1 MKIAVYSGNIPS
13 TTFIENLINN
23 LSSTGIKILLFG
35 KKFREVKYNENV
47 EILDTPDSGPALLFF
62 IVKESFKSLFRN
74 PALYSKALSKIFSSD
89 KGIKNNLKELG
100 MILPI
105 INNEPDIF
113 HIQWG
118 KTLQKNPYLFE
129 LLSCRFALSLRGAHI
144 NYSPLNDKALAE
156 SYKMYFPLIDG
167 FHAVSEAIS
176 KEAQKYGADSKKIKV
191 IYSGVSNEF
200 QNTKAPIKSD
210 NSEIIKIIS
219 IGRYHWKKGYHYAL
233 DAMKMLI
240 KNGIEFKYTIV
251 AQGEVPEEI
260 LFMLDDDA
268 ELKNRVELKSGIPH
282 DMLMKELSGSD
293 ILILPSVEEGI
304 ANVVLESMAL
314 GIPVICTDCG
324 GMNEAITD
332 GVEGFIVR
340 VREPQML
347 AEKITELSKMKDE
360 LKEKIIFNA
369 QNKIKE
375 KFSNE
380 NLKKG
385 FEDFYV
391 SILNR

>member
-62 IVKESFKSLFRN
+62 IIKESFKSIFRN
-74 PALYSKALSKIFSSD
+74 PALYSKALRKIFSGD
-89 KGIKNNLKELG
+89 RGFKNNLKELG

-118 KTLQKNPYLFE
+118 KTLHKNPYLFE
-129 LLSCRFALSLRGAHI
+129 LMSCRFALSLRGAHI
-144 NYSPLNDKALAE
+144 NYSPINDKALAE
-156 SYKMYFPLIDG
+156 SYKKYFPLIDG

-191 IYSGVSNEF
+191 IYSGVSDEF
-200 QNTKAPIKSD
+200 QNRIPAHKSD
-210 NSEIIKIIS
+210 SSEILKIIS

-233 DAMKMLI
+233 DAMKIMI
-240 KNGIEFKYTIV
+240 KNGIKFKYTII
-251 AQGEVPEEI
+251 AQGDVPEEI
-260 LFMLDDDA
+260 LFMLDDT
-268 ELKNRVELKSGIPH
+268 ELKSRVELKSGMPH
-282 DMLMKELSGSD
+282 DLLMKELSGSD

-314 GIPVICTDCG
+314 GIPVISTDCG

-332 GVEGFIVR
+332 GADGFIVKL
-340 VREPQML
+340 REPEML
-347 AEKITELSKMKDE
+347 AEKITELGKMKGE
-360 LKEKIIFNA
+360 LKEEIILSA
-369 QNKIKE
+369 LNKVKK

-385 FEDFYV
+385 FQDFYV
-391 SILNR
+391 SILNT

>member
-268 ELKNRVELKSGIPH
+268 ELKSRVELKGGIPH

-340 VREPQML
+340 VRKPQML
-347 AEKITELSKMKDE
+347 AEKITELSKMKEE